1 MWTPHR
7 HTECVS
13 ESHLAPDCEFYFS
26 SVKRSILSVCV
37 FFCVCECESLLVL
50 IENLFSSAAGPLF
63 FIQSSSMMAIS
74 FSCHYCLSQ
83 AVSWEH
89 YLSGF
94 FNSFLSFWMQSSPT
108 RYLLW
113 CLLIYLLL
121 SVPEYLTFFSSA
133 LLVFLLG
140 CVERHNRLCDNV
152 FVLTMQF
159 FWKGSWQ

>member
-26 SVKRSILSVCV
+26 SQAFNPVCV
-37 FFCVCECESLLVL
+37 CLFLCVCECESLLVL

-83 AVSWEH
+83 ADSWEH

-94 FNSFLSFWMQSSPT
+94 FPGFVDCLFECRASQTDIYSDACSCTCSCLSQ
-108 RYLLW
+108 
-113 CLLIYLLL
+113 IK
-121 SVPEYLTFFSSA
+121 YLTFFSSA
-133 LLVFLLG
+133 LLLFLLG
-140 CVERHNRLCDNV
+140 CV
-152 FVLTMQF
+152 
-159 FWKGSWQ
+159 